1 MPTYTDAPIPQP
13 PGMPPPTGMSPYGVP
28 GNGYGG
34 GIPLSPNGVFGGTQL
49 TGGVNTTGW
58 DPGRLAELLARQQ
71 ASGVQGTTIESPWSN
86 YQAQQQINYQD
97 PMQQALGNANQT
109 YQQQQQF
116 VQALQQQA
124 LGAGGPS
131 VAQGMLNQATQQ
143 NLQNQAGAVA
153 SNRNLSPAQA
163 ARIQMEGGANTQNQA
178 AGQAATLRSQE
189 MLNAQQQLG
198 GALGTMGAQQLG
210 AAGNFGQLAGQQS
223 LGVQGINAGVAQGN
237 LNANFGQQTANVN
250 QQNANWGPI
259 SSIVGGIT
267 GGAGAAGAMAGGGAG
282 ASYAGGAGA
291 SGGLTGGP
299 AAMIMAS
306 GGGVPGQAM
315 VPGDSPM
322 NDRVP
327 TWLSPGEEVIPRS
340 VMQSPNPEAA
350 VVAFLRA
357 TRGQS
362 GHAGGFDEGG
372 PVADTEQIPF
382 GQAMSEGIAPLTD
395 AASSFIDRNY
405 STAPPPPQLGPEAVP
420 LDLPPTQGP
429 GALVAPA
436 PAAPAQAPQSM
447 IAPTASGTP
456 RDFTQAQ
463 NAEQAAV
470 AQGAQVA
477 EQKAGE
483 ESGIAA
489 AQSAATQE
497 LAQRSAQQAADRQKG
512 ADQLFSDYASSKLHP
527 NHYWASLGTGGQ
539 ITSAISLILGGLGAG
554 LTHGPNLALGVID
567 KAIDRD
573 MDAQKV
579 EMGKKENALKFYMA
593 QTGNMQQAMAL
604 TKADA
609 RDVAAAQMSAAS
621 LKYASPAIAAQTAQA
636 IATMRKQSV
645 TERLA
650 VQQQQNATTMSN
662 LQLQGA
668 AYQQQLYRS
677 MAQNGPGAT
686 QGAQQEMSPEE
697 QMMHL
702 SFAAKGPEGIQQ
714 KAAHTV
720 MVPDTVQIPTGRNG
734 ETVPQVR
741 MVPRTAL
748 TPEAATGARGD
759 LKSVGMMQN
768 KVDVLDNLA
777 KKYPHGNAIGVMQP
791 ADETAAKAAVAAI
804 KEQFDRGFNLVN
816 AQPSKETT
824 ELTDQIVK
832 NPLDFFQNSA
842 RARASIDFLKNEI
855 QGTKKLILQGS
866 VFPRKGD

>member
-13 PGMPPPTGMSPYGVP
+13 PGMPPPAGMSPYGVP

-131 VAQGMLNQATQQ
+131 VAQGILNQATQQ

-267 GGAGAAGAMAGGGAG
+267 GGLGAAGAM
-282 ASYAGGAGA
+282 
-291 SGGLTGGP
+291 
-299 AAMIMAS
+299 MAS
-306 GGGVPGQAM
+306 GGGPVPGHAS
-315 VPGDSPM
+315 VPGNSPA

-327 TWLSPGEEVIPRS
+327 AWLSPGEVVLPRD
-340 VMQSPNPEAA
+340 VTQSANPEAA
-350 VVAFLRA
+350 AVAFLRA
-357 TRGQS
+357 IRGQP
-362 GHAGGFDEGG
+362 GHMGGFDEGDS
-372 PVADTEQIPF
+372 VEIPF
-382 GQAMSEGIAPLTD
+382 GDANVLGIPQLKTAASDAFD
-395 AASSFIDRNY
+395 AAY

-429 GALVAPA
+429 GALAAP
-436 PAAPAQAPQSM
+436 PSPSAAPAQAPQSV

-477 EQKAGE
+477 EQKSGE

-489 AQSAATQE
+489 AQAAATQE

-645 TERLA
+645 TDRLA

-668 AYQQQLYRS
+668 AYQQQVYRA

-734 ETVPQVR
+734 ETIPQTR

>member
-1 MPTYTDAPIPQP
+1 MPTYTDSPVSGP

-124 LGAGGPS
+124 MGAGGPS

-143 NLQNQAGAVA
+143 NLQQQAGAVA

-163 ARIQMEGGANTQNQA
+163 ARIQTESGANTQNQA

-198 GALGTMGAQQLG
+198 GALGTMGAQQIG

-237 LNANFGQQTANVN
+237 LNANFGQQTANVA
-250 QQNANWGPI
+250 QQNANWGPV

-267 GGAGAAGAMAGGGAG
+267 SGAGAA
-282 ASYAGGAGA
+282 
-291 SGGLTGGP
+291 
-299 AAMIMAS
+299 AALLS
-306 GGGVPGQAM
+306 GGGPVHGQAM

-327 TWLSPGEEVIPRS
+327 AWLSPGEEVIPRS

-372 PVADTEQIPF
+372 PVADTEPISF
-382 GQAMSEGIAPLTD
+382 GDAMSAGAAPLTD
-395 AASSFIDRNY
+395 AASGFIDRNY

-429 GALVAPA
+429 GAR
-436 PAAPAQAPQSM
+436 AAPASPSASPAQALQSM
-447 IAPTASGTP
+447 VAPTASGVP
-456 RDFTQAQ
+456 RDFAKAQ

-477 EQKAGE
+477 EQKATA
-483 ESGIAA
+483 ESGIAE
-489 AQSAATQE
+489 AQAAATQE
-497 LAQRSAQQAADRQKG
+497 LQQRSLQQAADRQKG
-512 ADQLFSDYASSKLHP
+512 ADQLFSDYASSKIDP
-527 NHYWASLGTGGQ
+527 NHYWSSLSTGGK
-539 ITSAISLILGGLGAG
+539 ITSAIGLIIGGIGAG

-573 MDAQKV
+573 MDAQKM
-579 EMGKKENALKFYMA
+579 EIARKDNALKFYMA

-609 RDVAAAQMSAAS
+609 RDVAAAQMAAAS
-621 LKYASPAIAAQTAQA
+621 LKYASPAIAAQTQQTVAA
-636 IATMRKQSV
+636 MRKQSV
-645 TERLA
+645 TDRLA

-668 AYQQQLYRS
+668 AYQQQVYRT
-677 MAQNGPGAT
+677 MVQNGPGAT

-720 MVPDTVQIPTGRNG
+720 MVPDTAQIPTGRNG
-734 ETVPQVR
+734 ETIPQTR

-748 TPEAATGARGD
+748 TPEAATQARGD